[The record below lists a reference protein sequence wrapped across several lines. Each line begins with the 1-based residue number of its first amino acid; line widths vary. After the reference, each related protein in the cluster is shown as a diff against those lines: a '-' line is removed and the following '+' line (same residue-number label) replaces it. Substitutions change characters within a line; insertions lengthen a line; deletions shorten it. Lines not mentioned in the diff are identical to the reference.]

1 MIIMISY
8 VWNVFFMEIAITVLA
23 PVSIINQKSIWIS
36 VWNTFLQVILKRT
49 PYVST
54 ALSIVVLVFGKTSHI
69 SWITFWIKKQNTSI
83 DHRRG
88 CPNNSFAKLYIT
100 IPIFL
105 LCSFFLFFGLSRF
118 LIGLTPPPNFRLA
131 SYATVKILYKIRVIN
146 NKAGVIKSAWSW
158 FYKDTCNLPVFL
170 FVDQLND
177 MHH

>member
-1 MIIMISY
+1 MKYFSPSNLKKNTLCQHCFINRRACISQD
-8 VWNVFFMEIAITVLA
+8 ITYQLNY
-23 PVSIINQKSIWIS
+23 ILNQ
-36 VWNTFLQVILKRT
+36 
-49 PYVST
+49 
-54 ALSIVVLVFGKTSHI
+54 
-69 SWITFWIKKQNTSI
+69 KQNTSI

-131 SYATVKILYKIRVIN
+131 SYATVKILYKIRVID

>member
-54 ALSIVVLVFGKTSHI
+54 ALSIVVLVFRKTSHI
-69 SWITFWIKKQNTSI
+69 SWIPFWIKKQNI
-83 DHRRG
+83 DHRRRYRGG
-88 CPNNSFAKLYIT
+88 CPNKYFCKVIHYHT
-100 IPIFL
+100 HFP
-105 LCSFFLFFGLSRF
+105 SFFFFGLSRF
-118 LIGLTPPPNFRLA
+118 LIGLTSPPNFRLA
-131 SYATVKILYKIRVIN
+131 SYATVKILYKIRVID

>member
-1 MIIMISY
+1 MKYFSPSNLKKNTLCQHCFINRRACI
-8 VWNVFFMEIAITVLA
+8 WQDITYQLNY
-23 PVSIINQKSIWIS
+23 ILNQ
-36 VWNTFLQVILKRT
+36 
-49 PYVST
+49 
-54 ALSIVVLVFGKTSHI
+54 
-69 SWITFWIKKQNTSI
+69 KQNTSI

-146 NKAGVIKSAWSW
+146 NKAGGNQKCLKLV
-158 FYKDTCNLPVFL
+158 L
-170 FVDQLND
+170 
-177 MHH
+177 

>member
-1 MIIMISY
+1 MKYFSPSNLKKNTLCQHCFINRRACIRQD
-8 VWNVFFMEIAITVLA
+8 IT
-23 PVSIINQKSIWIS
+23 
-36 VWNTFLQVILKRT
+36 
-49 PYVST
+49 
-54 ALSIVVLVFGKTSHI
+54 HI

-83 DHRRG
+83 DHRWG

>member
-1 MIIMISY
+1 MKYFSPS
-8 VWNVFFMEIAITVLA
+8 N
-23 PVSIINQKSIWIS
+23 
-36 VWNTFLQVILKRT
+36 LKRT

-83 DHRRG
+83 DHWRG

-131 SYATVKILYKIRVIN
+131 SYATVKILYKIRVID